1 MTQTLHDQA
10 DELRQLVLRT
20 AIRDRGAD
28 APAAPIVAVAGGKG
42 GVGATTV
49 AVNVAVA
56 LARQGRR
63 AVLVDADFHQ
73 PDATALCRLRESGTV
88 ADVLDGRRTVHEIL
102 QRGPAGIQVLPGA
115 WGARAVTEC
124 GPLAQQRL
132 VAELRRLGPHADV
145 IVLDAG
151 SSSNAVAA
159 RFWQA
164 ADLAVF
170 VTTDEPAAIMGC
182 YAAIKLLTA
191 GRYGGHIRVL
201 VNKTTTAERAGDV
214 AARIDQACQK
224 FLALSIDTATHLPYD
239 PAVADAAQRERPVVP
254 HAPSSDAARAVE
266 RLADQLQ
273 TILATARPG
282 RQTNQAA

>member
-1 MTQTLHDQA
+1 MSQTLHDQA

-20 AIRDRGAD
+20 AIRDRGAG
-28 APAAPIVAVAGGKG
+28 AAAPPMVAIAGGKG
-42 GVGATTV
+42 GVGATTI

-73 PDATALCRLRESGTV
+73 PDATTLCRLRERGTV
-88 ADVLDGRRTVHEIL
+88 ADVLAGRRTVHEVL

-115 WGARAVTEC
+115 WGGRAVTEC

-132 VAELRRLGPHADV
+132 VAELRRLGPHADA

-164 ADLAVF
+164 ADLTVF

-182 YAAIKLLTA
+182 YAAIKLLTVNPRH
-191 GRYGGHIRVL
+191 GPIRAL
-201 VNKTTTAERAGDV
+201 VNKATTAERAGDV
-214 AARIDQACQK
+214 AARIEQACQR
-224 FLALSIDTATHLPYD
+224 FLALSLDTVTHLPYD
-239 PAVADAAQRERPVVP
+239 PAVADAARRERPVAP
-254 HAPSSDAARAVE
+254 HAPSSDAARAAE

-273 TILATARPG
+273 TVLEKLRVE
-282 RQTNQAA
+282 R